1 MAGLSEV
8 VDIKSQTQIQLEAA
22 HAKNRSKFQENQA
35 VFTLTNFA
43 DRVASNFFKLLK
55 SPLVFLEF
63 FILNVLKFS
72 NSPAGLPKTGETDP
86 GQFLQFSQKK
96 NDRFSTSFSIHDSN
110 IWKKILSG
118 LIYLEGRT
126 SSPYIPVTRYIIS

>member
-1 MAGLSEV
+1 MAGLSEA
-8 VDIKSQTQIQLEAA
+8 VDVKSHTQIQLEAA
-22 HAKNRSKFQENQA
+22 HTKNRSKFRENQA

-96 NDRFSTSFSIHDSN
+96 R
-110 IWKKILSG
+110 
-118 LIYLEGRT
+118 
-126 SSPYIPVTRYIIS
+126 PVFNQFFDP